1 MYSNSGLGLLGS
13 LILLIGIVLLVE
25 EARKVSCN
33 LSRRFQSAALAVK
46 VMSAKHPLM
55 LRDLGAKF

>member
-25 EARKVSCN
+25 EERKVSCN
-33 LSRRFQSAALAVK
+33 LSRRFQSAGLAVK

>member
-1 MYSNSGLGLLGS
+1 MGKV
-13 LILLIGIVLLVE
+13 IALLICLGIVLLVE

-33 LSRRFQSAALAVK
+33 LSRRFQSAALTVK
-46 VMSAKHPLM
+46 VMSAKYPLM